1 MTFVRPSLSDLIERN
16 RGDIETRLPGADSRL
31 RHSVLDTIARMHG
44 GAAAG
49 LYGYLDF
56 LSLQLMPDTAE
67 AAYLARWASIW
78 GIRRKASVAARVLAG
93 ATGANGATIP
103 EGTEATRIDG
113 ARYRVL
119 SAATIAAGTAGV
131 SIEAIEP
138 GPGGD
143 VAAAT
148 ALTFSSAVAGVDA
161 TLTVAGAVI
170 PGTAEEDDASLLGR
184 LLDRIRRPPQGG
196 ASNDYVAWAL
206 AQPGVTRAWAYGQWL
221 GIGTVG
227 VTFAMD
233 GREDILPLGGDV
245 AAVQAALDILRPV
258 TAELTVF
265 APVPAPLDVVLR
277 IVPDTADIRA
287 AVEDELADFFTRD
300 AEPGGTIYLS
310 RLDEAISL
318 AAGEF
323 QHAVELPDR
332 DFAAAPGA
340 MPMLGPVV
348 FVS

>member
-1 MTFVRPSLSDLIERN
+1 MTFVRPSLSDVVERA

-31 RHSVLDTIARMHG
+31 RHSVLDVLARMHG
-44 GAAAG
+44 GAVAG

-56 LSLQLMPDTAE
+56 LALQLMPDTAE

-78 GIRRKASVAARVLAG
+78 GIRRKAAVAARVVAT
-93 ATGANGATIP
+93 ATGANDATIP

-119 SAATIAAGTAGV
+119 AAVTIAAGTAELT
-131 SIEAIEP
+131 IEAIHP

-148 ALTFSSAVAGVDA
+148 ELTFSSAVAGIDA
-161 TLTVAGAVI
+161 TLTVADADT

-196 ASNDYVAWAL
+196 ARNDYVAWAL

-221 GIGTVG
+221 GVGTVG
-227 VTFAMD
+227 VTFVMD
-233 GREDILPLGGDV
+233 GREDILPLEDDV
-245 AAVQAALDILRPV
+245 TAVQAALDILRPV

-265 APVPAPLDVVLR
+265 APVAAPLDLVLR
-277 IVPDTADIRA
+277 VTPDTPAIRA
-287 AVEDELADFFTRD
+287 AIEAELADFFTRD
-300 AEPGGTIYLS
+300 AEPGGTIYRS

-340 MPMLGPVV
+340 MPMLGSVT
-348 FVS
+348 FVG